1 MIYFDNAASSFPKPE
16 AVIKNTSFWISRNGA
31 NPGRSG
37 HAAAI
42 KADETVYRC
51 RKSVAELFGVMPEN
65 VVFTMNATH
74 ALNIAILGSIS
85 SSDHVLIS
93 DLEHNSV
100 YRPVFNSG
108 ADFSVVDT
116 SGDIISNMRKS
127 LKPNTKA
134 VIMTMC
140 SNLTGEKLPWKR
152 IARFAKENGL
162 LYIAD
167 ASQCAGSTD
176 IKVKEIGMDIL
187 CAPGHKG
194 LYGLQGSGVMIL
206 NGAYPRPL
214 IYGGSGSMSARPDMP
229 EDAPERYEA
238 GTLSTPA
245 IVSLYNGVEYIKSI
259 GIGKIGEYE
268 RRLANT
274 LYEELS
280 SDKRFSVIK
289 KPQSGILAFNINGVP
304 SEQAALLLSDN
315 GFCLRGGL
323 HCSPLAH
330 KKYGT
335 MAFGALRASFGVFN
349 SDAEVKKFVYFLKNS
364 YKVI

>member
-16 AVIKNTSFWISRNGA
+16 AVIKNTSLWINHNGA

-37 HAAAI
+37 HAAALE
-42 KADETVYRC
+42 ADETVYRC
-51 RKSVAELFGVMPEN
+51 RVSVGELFGVTPEN

-74 ALNIAILGSIS
+74 ALNIAISGSITS
-85 SSDHVLIS
+85 ADHVIIS

-116 SGDIISNMRKS
+116 YGDIISNMRKS

-176 IKVKEIGMDIL
+176 INLRGIGIDIL

-206 NGAYPRPL
+206 NGAYPRP
-214 IYGGSGSMSARPDMP
+214 IMYGGSGSMSASPDMP
-229 EDAPERYEA
+229 SDSPERYEA
-238 GTLSTPA
+238 GTLNTPA
-245 IVSLYNGVEYIKSI
+245 IVSLYNGVEYVKSI
-259 GIGKIGEYE
+259 GADKIGEYE
-268 RRLANT
+268 RGLANT
-274 LYEELS
+274 LYEELQNVKGIS
-280 SDKRFSVIK
+280 IIK
-289 KPQSGILAFNINGVP
+289 NPQSGILAFNINDLP
-304 SEQAALLLSDN
+304 SERVAEELAKA

-335 MAFGALRASFGVFN
+335 LSKGAVRASFGAFN
-349 SDAEVKKFVYFLKNS
+349 NENQVKKLSYFIKNS